1 MNGASEIRE
10 LIAEIRNTYARLERI
25 HGDLHSAL
33 RDDIAALGR
42 TGRSALIPTGLLE
55 NYYTCLETSML
66 RISQHFENNLDPS
79 RWHAELLRKM
89 TLRIEGIR
97 VEVFDEPTYRR
108 LVELLKF
115 RHFRRYYYEIE
126 YDWDRIDYLV
136 AILEKAHPAVLD
148 GLTRFI
154 EFLEQVEH
162 E

>member
-10 LIAEIRNTYARLERI
+10 LVAEIRNTCDTLERI
-25 HGDLHSAL
+25 HGDLQSAL
-33 RDDIAALGR
+33 RDDIVALGR
-42 TGRSALIPTGLLE
+42 TGRSALIPAGLIE

-66 RISQHFENNLDPS
+66 RISQRFENNLDPS

-97 VEVFDEPTYRR
+97 VEVFDGPTYRR

-126 YDWDRIDYLV
+126 YDWDRIDFLV
-136 AILEKAHPAVLD
+136 TLLAKAHPEVLN
-148 GLTRFI
+148 GLTRFV
-154 EFLEQVEH
+154 EFLEQVERG
-162 E
+162 